1 MAKDKKI
8 NELPGITQAAV
19 MGLNR
24 SGIVT
29 LTDLVAAEFDKVAY
43 LLEDYN
49 EATRLVTEARRMV
62 EQQQHKRGRHA
73 ANSPAP
79 QPPPEIPAPL
89 AQKVIDSEEQRAHES
104 RDRQDSRE
112 ARLHE
117 SREARAND
125 PTRFARP
132 QLLRI
137 PAPPPNDTPFQH
149 ALAVAT
155 RGMSITES
163 TGNDESRA
171 LLAKRL
177 SVAGLLLRYG
187 ASGHDV
193 IAALILEP
201 AESGQISADEVA
213 QRFGPKVERTLE
225 ECASLRAVPML
236 PSGKLPRYYL
246 DMARAAPLSARRVCA
261 AFLPYMTD
269 GHHGVSATA
278 YARLLCEA
286 LEAGGHDELIAA
298 CRSAMESGG
307 FRAAA

>member
-1 MAKDKKI
+1 MAAKDKKI

-19 MGLNR
+19 MGLSR

-29 LTDLVAAEFDKVAY
+29 LNDLVSAEFDKVAY

-49 EATRLVTEARRMV
+49 EATRLVTEARRIV
-62 EQQQHKRGRHA
+62 EFQQSKRSRNNNANNHA
-73 ANSPAP
+73 QPPS

-89 AQKVIDSEEQRAHES
+89 AQKVVESNQPDPRQPES
-104 RDRQDSRE
+104 RDPRMSDP
-112 ARLHE
+112 RL
-117 SREARAND
+117 ND

-137 PAPPPNDTPFQH
+137 PAPPPTDTPLQH
-149 ALAVAT
+149 AMAIAT
-155 RGMSITES
+155 RGLNLSDTA
-163 TGNDESRA
+163 NDESRA
-171 LLAKRL
+171 ILAKRL

-187 ASGHDV
+187 ASGADV

-201 AESGQISADEVA
+201 AESGVISADEVA
-213 QRFGPKVERTLE
+213 SRFGPKVERTLE

-261 AFLPYMTD
+261 AFLPYLTE
-269 GHHGVSATA
+269 GSFGGGGVSASA

-298 CRSAMESGG
+298 CRNAMSPGA
-307 FRAAA
+307 RAAA

>member
-8 NELPGITQAAV
+8 SELPEITQAAV
-19 MGLNR
+19 MGLSR

-29 LTDLVAAEFDKVAY
+29 VNDLVAAEFDKVAY

-49 EATRLVTEARRMV
+49 EARRLVTEAHKVV
-62 EQQQHKRGRHA
+62 EQQQNRKGR
-73 ANSPAP
+73 NQPAGAQSAGP
-79 QPPPEIPAPL
+79 QIPGPL
-89 AQKVIDSEEQRAHES
+89 GQKVMNEAEVSSESQP
-104 RDRQDSRE
+104 
-112 ARLHE
+112 
-117 SREARAND
+117 ARAPSD

-137 PAPPPNDTPFQH
+137 PPPPPSPSNDSPLQH
-149 ALAVAT
+149 AMAVAT
-155 RGMSITES
+155 RGLTLLD
-163 TGNDESRA
+163 TANGANDQSRVI
-171 LLAKRL
+171 LAKRL

-187 ASGHDV
+187 SSGADV

-201 AESGQISADEVA
+201 AESGTITAEEVGT
-213 QRFGPKVERTLE
+213 RFGPKVERTLE

-261 AFLPYMTD
+261 AFLPYLTE
-269 GHHGVSATA
+269 GPPGAAVSTAA

-298 CRSAMESGG
+298 CRNAMEGG
-307 FRAAA
+307 VRAAA

>member
-8 NELPGITQAAV
+8 SELPEISPAAV

-29 LTDLVAAEFDKVAY
+29 VNDLVAADFDKVAY

-49 EATRLVTEARRMV
+49 EARRLVTEAHKMV
-62 EQQQHKRGRHA
+62 ENQQQAGGRRSRNQPA
-73 ANSPAP
+73 ASQPAP
-79 QPPPEIPAPL
+79 QIPGPLSQKIVSEPPAPPEPSQAPPTPRAPL
-89 AQKVIDSEEQRAHES
+89 
-104 RDRQDSRE
+104 
-112 ARLHE
+112 
-117 SREARAND
+117 D

-137 PAPPPNDTPFQH
+137 PPPPPNDTPLQ
-149 ALAVAT
+149 LAMAIAT
-155 RGMSITES
+155 RGLTLSDN
-163 TGNDESRA
+163 GGHDESRA
-171 LLAKRL
+171 ALAKRL

-187 ASGHDV
+187 ACGSDV
-193 IAALILEP
+193 IAALILES
-201 AESGQISADEVA
+201 AESGVVSADEVA
-213 QRFGPKVERTLE
+213 SRFGPKVERTLE

-246 DMARAAPLSARRVCA
+246 DMARSAPVSARRVCA
-261 AFLPYMTD
+261 AFLPYLNE
-269 GHHGVSATA
+269 GPNGVSASA

-298 CRSAMESGG
+298 CRAAMETGV
-307 FRAAA
+307 RAAA

>member
-1 MAKDKKI
+1 MAKEKKI
-8 NELPGITQAAV
+8 NELPGISPAAV

-29 LTDLVAAEFDKVAY
+29 VNDLVAAEFDKVAY

-49 EATRLVTEARRMV
+49 EATRLVTEARRIV
-62 EQQQHKRGRHA
+62 EHQPSRRGRNGHTA
-73 ANSPAP
+73 GSASP
-79 QPPPEIPAPL
+79 PPPEIPAPL
-89 AQKVIDSEEQRAHES
+89 AQKVVDTNPAVSPDGRA
-104 RDRQDSRE
+104 D
-112 ARLHE
+112 
-117 SREARAND
+117 ARADGRQETRFND

-137 PAPPPNDTPFQH
+137 PAPPPADSPLQH
-149 ALAVAT
+149 A
-155 RGMSITES
+155 MSIAMRGLTL
-163 TGNDESRA
+163 GDNGGHDESRA
-171 LLAKRL
+171 VMARRL

-187 ASGHDV
+187 ASTHDV

-201 AESGQISADEVA
+201 AESGQVSAEEVA

-246 DMARAAPLSARRVCA
+246 DMARSAPLSARRVCA
-261 AFLPYMTD
+261 AFLPYIAEGQTA
-269 GHHGVSATA
+269 GVSAAA

-286 LEAGGHDELIAA
+286 LEVGGHDELIAA
-298 CRSAMESGG
+298 CRSAMEGG
-307 FRAAA
+307 VRAAA